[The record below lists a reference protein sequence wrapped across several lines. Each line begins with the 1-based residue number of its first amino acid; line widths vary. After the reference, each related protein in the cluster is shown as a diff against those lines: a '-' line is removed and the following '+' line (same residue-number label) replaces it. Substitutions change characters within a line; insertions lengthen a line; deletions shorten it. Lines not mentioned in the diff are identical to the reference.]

1 MGAEQGERR
10 AAVIET
16 FAAETGRLPADDHAA
31 VALFAAQRKARLL
44 VIGIRR
50 GFVIFQMARA
60 ALQRHVDEL
69 SRARLRVAIIAAH
82 VLMLTLQRKAR
93 FLMHERNF
101 GNILP
106 ALQRMATAAI
116 FPERAVVRVF
126 VASAALFRNAGE
138 FERSMTLL
146 ASNACM
152 LSFQREAGLLMPE
165 FQILAQ
171 RGPAFGRMAIAARH
185 FNIAVRVIDRRDLR
199 KRGFRP
205 NKK

>member
-1 MGAEQGERR
+1 MATRAFHRVMRAEQGKRG

-16 FAAETGRLPADDHAA
+16 FAAETGRLPADDPVA
-31 VALFAAQRKARLL
+31 VALLAAQRKSRLL

-106 ALQRMATAAI
+106 ALQRMAAAAI
-116 FPERAVVRVF
+116 FTECAVVRVF

-138 FERSMTLL
+138 FE
-146 ASNACM
+146 
-152 LSFQREAGLLMPE
+152 
-165 FQILAQ
+165 
-171 RGPAFGRMAIAARH
+171 
-185 FNIAVRVIDRRDLR
+185 
-199 KRGFRP
+199 
-205 NKK
+205 